1 MKIKS
6 ARYATSA
13 IGIDDCPAAELPE
26 FAFIGRSN
34 VGKSSLIN
42 LLSNQKALAQVSS
55 SPGKTR
61 TINFFVVNEDWVLV
75 DLPGYGYAK
84 AAKTERERFNEFVAD
99 YLEFREG
106 LTHVFVLID
115 SRLDPQR
122 IDLEF
127 TSWLVE
133 KGVPFSLIFTKADKL
148 KPSKV
153 NTNRAQFLAALSEFV
168 EGEPATFIT
177 SAEAKTGRLEVLGAI
192 REMMST
198 QGA

>member
-6 ARYATSA
+6 SRYATSA
-13 IGIDDCPAAELPE
+13 IGIDECPAATLPE

-42 LLSNQKALAQVSS
+42 LLCNQKALAQVSS

-61 TINFFVVNEDWVLV
+61 TINFFVVNEEWVLV

-148 KPSKV
+148 KPAKV
-153 NTNRAQFLAALSEFV
+153 NANRAKFLAALSELID
-168 EGEPATFIT
+168 GEPATFVT

-192 REMMST
+192 KEMM
-198 QGA
+198 AMDN

>member
-1 MKIKS
+1 
-6 ARYATSA
+6 
-13 IGIDDCPAAELPE
+13 
-26 FAFIGRSN
+26 
-34 VGKSSLIN
+34 
-42 LLSNQKALAQVSS
+42 
-55 SPGKTR
+55 
-61 TINFFVVNEDWVLV
+61 
-75 DLPGYGYAK
+75 
-84 AAKTERERFNEFVAD
+84 
-99 YLEFREG
+99 
-106 LTHVFVLID
+106 VLID

>member
-1 MKIKS
+1 MGS
-6 ARYATSA
+6 VHHRLAEARH
-13 IGIDDCPAAELPE
+13 DCNVVLVGDAK
-26 FAFIGRSN
+26 

-42 LLSNQKALAQVSS
+42 LLCNQKALAQVSS